1 MSLTRK
7 KTTRERSMVESV
19 TVTIAGSPSAA
30 ENPPKDA
37 IWRRAVGDAVRGRP
51 RAATVTLHFRLEP
64 KRWRIDIDNLTRLAL
79 DGLRDGRVLERGL
92 GSVWLIEAH
101 KEASAEPGLDVTL
114 TDTTWLVAGHPL
126 RADSLPGSI
135 ALDAEIDAIPREEK
149 LDEKRAWRTAVQQAW
164 LGPPLAHP
172 VFVDIWV
179 RTGTSLAATLKP
191 VIDGLEAF
199 LGRDPRG
206 RLEFCPNDDR
216 VMWLRIVRVVDGP
229 ALHVMAGQFEGS
241 H

>member
-7 KTTRERSMVESV
+7 RTTRAGSMVESV

-37 IWRRAVGDAVRGRP
+37 IWRRAVADAVRGRP

-79 DGLRDGRVLERGL
+79 DGLRDGGVLEQGL

-101 KEASAEPGLDVTL
+101 TAASVEPGLDVTL
-114 TDTTWLVAGHPL
+114 TDTTWLVGGRPL
-126 RADSLPGSI
+126 QADSLPGLVE
-135 ALDAEIDAIPREEK
+135 LDAEIDAIPREGK
-149 LDEKRAWRTAVQQAW
+149 VDEKRAWRTAVQHVW
-164 LGPPLAHP
+164 RDPPLADP
-172 VFVDIWV
+172 VFIDIWT
-179 RTGTSLAATLKP
+179 RTGGSLAATLKP

-199 LGRDPRG
+199 LGRDPQG

-216 VMWLRIVRVVDGP
+216 VMWLRIVRVAIGP
-229 ALHVMAGQFEGS
+229 ALRVRAGRMDGRS
-241 H
+241 

>member
-1 MSLTRK
+1 
-7 KTTRERSMVESV
+7 MVESIS
-19 TVTIAGSPSAA
+19 VTIAGSPSAA

-37 IWRRAVGDAVRGRP
+37 IWRRAVADAVRGRP

-79 DGLRDGRVLERGL
+79 DGLRDGGVIEQGL
-92 GSVWLIEAH
+92 ASVWLIEAQ

-135 ALDAEIDAIPREEK
+135 ALDVEIDTIPREGK
-149 LDEKRAWRTAVQQAW
+149 LDEKRAWRTAVHNVW
-164 LGPPLAHP
+164 RGPPLSHP

-179 RTGTSLAATLKP
+179 RSGGSLGATLKP

-199 LGRDPRG
+199 LGRDTRG

-216 VMWLRIVRVVDGP
+216 IKWLRIVRVVDGP
-229 ALHVMAGQFEGS
+229 PLRVRAGQFRGGA
-241 H
+241 

>member
-1 MSLTRK
+1 MSLTRNAV
-7 KTTRERSMVESV
+7 TRERSMVESV

-37 IWRRAVGDAVRGRP
+37 IWRRAVADAVRGRP

-79 DGLRDGRVLERGL
+79 DGLRDGRVLERGF

-135 ALDAEIDAIPREEK
+135 ALDVEIDAIPREEK

-206 RLEFCPNDDR
+206 RLEFCANDDR

-229 ALHVMAGQFEGS
+229 ALRVMAGQFEGS

>member
-1 MSLTRK
+1 
-7 KTTRERSMVESV
+7 MVESTTL
-19 TVTIAGSPSAA
+19 TVAGSPSAA
-30 ENPPKDA
+30 ENPPRDA
-37 IWRRAVGDAVRGRP
+37 IWRRAVADAVRGRP
-51 RAATVTLHFRLEP
+51 RAATVTLDFRLEP
-64 KRWRIDIDNLTRLAL
+64 HRWRIDIDNLTRLAL
-79 DGLRDGRVLERGL
+79 DGLRDGGVLERGL
-92 GSVWLIEAH
+92 GSVWLIEAQ

-114 TDTTWLVAGHPL
+114 TDTTWLLAGHPL
-126 RADSLPGSI
+126 QADSLPGSV
-135 ALDAEIDAIPREEK
+135 ALDIEINGIPREGK
-149 LDEKRAWRTAVQQAW
+149 LDEKRAWRTAVQEAW
-164 LGPPLAHP
+164 RDPPLAHP

-229 ALHVMAGQFEGS
+229 ALRVRAGPLGASPTSMISRATREP
-241 H
+241 

>member
-1 MSLTRK
+1 
-7 KTTRERSMVESV
+7 MVESV

-37 IWRRAVGDAVRGRP
+37 IWRRAVADAVRGRP
-51 RAATVTLHFRLEP
+51 RAATVTLQFWLEP

-79 DGLRDGRVLERGL
+79 DGLRDGGVLERGL
-92 GSVWLIEAH
+92 GSVWLIEAQ

-114 TDTTWLVAGHPL
+114 TDATWLLGGHPL
-126 RADSLPGSI
+126 QADSLPGSI
-135 ALDAEIDAIPREEK
+135 ALDIEINSIPREGNV
-149 LDEKRAWRTAVQQAW
+149 DEKRAWRTTVQEAW
-164 LGPPLAHP
+164 PDPPFAHP
-172 VFVDIWV
+172 AFVDIWV

-216 VMWLRIVRVVDGP
+216 VMWLRIVRLVDGP
-229 ALHVMAGQFEGS
+229 ALRVRAGQFGGS
-241 H
+241 L